1 MKKYPQRDVE
11 GVLLFDK
18 PIGESS
24 NDALQRVKR
33 LYQAR
38 KAGHT
43 GSLDLLASGLLPICF
58 GEATKLS
65 GFLLDSDKRYHAVF
79 KLGVVTTTGDAEG
92 DIVKTA
98 TVPALDAGH
107 IEDVLQRFT
116 GEIEQ
121 IPPMHSAIKYRGERL
136 YKLAHQGISVERAA
150 RRVTIKALT
159 LIRYQ
164 GETLEVD
171 VTCSKG
177 TYIRTLA
184 EDVGTALGCGAHVS
198 VLRRTS
204 VGAFMIANATDFD
217 TLECLRERGFEAL
230 DQRLLALDKVL
241 SHEPDVFLSR
251 DASFYLNRG
260 QPVMVPHAPTNGL
273 VRLYNEQKQFLGVG
287 QVLDDGRIAPRRLM
301 RMG

>member
-18 PIGESS
+18 PLGVSS
-24 NDALQRVKR
+24 NEALQRVKR

-92 DIVKTA
+92 DVVKTMP
-98 TVPALDAGH
+98 VPPLDAER
-107 IEDVLQRFT
+107 IEAVLQRFR
-116 GEIEQ
+116 GEIDQ
-121 IPPMHSAIKYRGERL
+121 VPPMHSAIKYRGQRL

-150 RRVTIKALT
+150 RRITIKSLT
-159 LIRYQ
+159 LVRYA

-171 VTCSKG
+171 VACSKG

-184 EDVGTALGCGAHVS
+184 EDVGAALGCGAHVIA
-198 VLRRTS
+198 LRRAGVSGFAIT
-204 VGAFMIANATDFD
+204 NATDFA
-217 TLECLRERGFEAL
+217 TLECLSERGLEAL
-230 DQRLLALDKVL
+230 DERLLALDAVL

-273 VRLYNEQKQFLGVG
+273 VRLYNEKKQFLGVG
-287 QVLDDGRIAPRRLM
+287 QVLEDGRIAPRRLM